1 MLKYLENNAMSF
13 INNVIKLLRGII
25 MKKDNNEWDLTKSLT
40 LYKEFIDKKYY
51 ESADHTIPAEFVA
64 RCVKEDAIWLVNL
77 LIGVC
82 FYAVKFDKSTESYF
96 SPELLKKAGFVDP
109 CIKGCGVKIPW
120 EQKTSI
126 GKSPI
131 DPKSLNET
139 SGLGIANY
147 DSSGL
152 LDFYT
157 AKKLTATLPIKDSDG
172 NIKFDSNGN
181 SIKDT
186 KVVTFEDNIIRGWGL
201 KYGEK
206 TLAVKDV
213 CWNPYIACI
222 ETQDGVVCLACSR
235 PDSIDY
241 KCVGASNSEKNL
253 PYHNRKDW
261 YAWTRY
267 FLIGDGAKDS
277 NNIVFPAAKW
287 FCSYWSPYYAWG
299 EKKRSH
305 SIEQTMMLSSIAN
318 SSPSM
323 AKMNLGKSVDQ
334 MIRAYATNDHRKRR
348 VYNTQRAIAIVKY
361 LKQL

>member
-1 MLKYLENNAMSF
+1 
-13 INNVIKLLRGII
+13 
-25 MKKDNNEWDLTKSLT
+25 MKNDEWDLTKSLT

-51 ESADHTIPAEFVA
+51 ASADHTIPAEFVA

-82 FYAVKFDKSTESYF
+82 FYAIKFDESTESYF
-96 SPELLKKAGFVDP
+96 SPKLLEKAGFVDP
-109 CIKGCGVKIPW
+109 CVKGCGIKIPW

-147 DSSGL
+147 DAAGL

-157 AKKLTATLPIKDSDG
+157 AKTLTSRLPLKNAKGEMQFDNNGKLITETR
-172 NIKFDSNGN
+172 NITFDKNN
-181 SIKDT
+181 
-186 KVVTFEDNIIRGWGL
+186 IRGWGL
-201 KYGEK
+201 KYGSK

-222 ETQDGVVCLACSR
+222 ETQDGVVCLACSK

-253 PYHNRKDW
+253 PYHNRKEW

-267 FLIGDGAKDS
+267 FLTGEGSKET
-277 NNIVFPAAKW
+277 NNIIFPAAKW

-299 EKKRSH
+299 EKKKTH
-305 SIEQTMMLSSIAN
+305 SIEQIMMLSSIAN

-323 AKMNLGKSVDQ
+323 AKLNSGKSVEQ
-334 MIRAYATNDHRKRR
+334 MIKAYATNDHRKRR

-361 LKQL
+361 LKQLYEK